1 MVINLELLE
10 LQRDQS
16 MLACIENFRVK
27 NLVLYQIHQA
37 VQKVVAYKSL
47 SLVVVLEDCE
57 RNLISI
63 VNESQPYL
71 SLTRVLQEFL

>member
-1 MVINLELLE
+1 MEINLELLE

-27 NLVLYQIHQA
+27 SLVPYQIHQA

-57 RNLISI
+57 KKK
-63 VNESQPYL
+63 
-71 SLTRVLQEFL
+71 